1 MEAKKKIIYSE
12 LLLFSFIGFLIY
24 LSVII
29 GGFIASEM
37 GVTSAGFNSIFW
49 GEAIIGF
56 LSFAVCSYLT
66 CFKKKKR

>member
-1 MEAKKKIIYSE
+1 MEARKKIIYSE

-37 GVTSAGFNSIFW
+37 GVTSAGFNS
-49 GEAIIGF
+49 
-56 LSFAVCSYLT
+56 
-66 CFKKKKR
+66 KHKQK

>member
-1 MEAKKKIIYSE
+1 MEARKKIIYSE

-49 GEAIIGF
+49 GLGCAGIV
-56 LSFAVCSYLT
+56 SFGICSYFT
-66 CFKKKKR
+66 CFKHKQK